1 MEFRLILIA
10 LAAVVGASS
19 AQRTAVEPRGGRV
32 FVDVVAENKDGA
44 PALDLRPAEFE
55 VWIAG
60 YRVPITSVSLI
71 DATAGQPSNRSIA
84 LILDDMTV
92 PPPLMPRA
100 RGIAQQLLGR
110 MEPGDRMSIV
120 MLSGRKV
127 ESTDS
132 PARLRQAID
141 GYGPR
146 AVGVMRPD
154 VLAAQVLETIAAV
167 AQDRP
172 ETPGRHAVVAIG
184 SAWLFDTPIPPPEI
198 GRDLRPEWTAAVR
211 AMALA
216 NASLYVIDP
225 GGVGMSRVTGGTSG
239 FARDTGGFAFSNTN
253 DFDRAV
259 DRIMRDARSYYR
271 LEVADPPAGRQ
282 SELRDLD
289 VRVLRRGISVRA
301 RRAIPGAQ

>member
-1 MEFRLILIA
+1 MKFPLMLLA
-10 LAAVVGASS
+10 LAAAIGTSS
-19 AQRTAVEPRGGRV
+19 AQRAAVEPRSGRV
-32 FVDVVAENKDGA
+32 FIDVVAENKDGA
-44 PALDLRPAEFE
+44 PALDLRPAELE

-60 YRVPITSVSLI
+60 YRAPIESVSLVT
-71 DATAGQPSNRSIA
+71 ATAEPSSGRSIA

-100 RGIAQQLLGR
+100 REVAQQLVGR
-110 MEPGDRMSIV
+110 KSPADRVSIL
-120 MLSGRKV
+120 MLSGRKF

-132 PARLRQAID
+132 PAQLRQAIA

-167 AQDRP
+167 ARDQR
-172 ETPGRHAVVAIG
+172 ETSRRNAVVAIG

-216 NASLYVIDP
+216 SAALYVIDP
-225 GGVGMSRVTGGTSG
+225 GGVGMSRVNGGTSG
-239 FARDTGGFAFSNTN
+239 FARDTGGFAFANTN
-253 DFDRAV
+253 DFGRAV
-259 DRIMRDARSYYR
+259 DRIMRESASYYR
-271 LEVADPPAGRQ
+271 LEVVDPPAGRQ
-282 SELRDLD
+282 SDLREVD
-289 VRVLRRGISVRA
+289 VRVLRRGVSVRA
-301 RRAIPGAQ
+301 RRAIPGDR